1 MTHVGHRIAV
11 ERKLAGLK
19 QIQLAQKANYSVSLL
34 RAVEQGREPASPAFI
49 AAIARS
55 LSVEPERL
63 TGVPYYAEIEADGG
77 PLEGLTEL
85 RALIAEGPYAQ
96 GVEPPTLA
104 ELAAEMAA
112 IDRDCRDDKS
122 RMALARLPVHM
133 RQLYG
138 ALHATSTAAERGA
151 IYNLLCAAHAAA
163 ERLCRRFGY
172 MGLAVSALDR
182 LEGFAAQADDPLYAA
197 LGRIKRARI
206 LMYHNANDVALTL
219 IEKALDTITGDDA
232 AATEVRGFGHLCGS
246 IIAARGFRPDVAR
259 NHITEARTSALH
271 VNGESDMYGT
281 MFGPANVEIHS
292 CAVELEAGDPG
303 KAAREGTALVL
314 PAGIALP
321 RAGHHWQDV
330 ARAWLMSGQPD
341 KALKSLNLARRVAPQ
356 QTRLHPSV
364 RETLHGIAAAERR
377 RTDSLSSFAGWVGV
391 AL

>member
-1 MTHVGHRIAV
+1 
-11 ERKLAGLK
+11 
-19 QIQLAQKANYSVSLL
+19 
-34 RAVEQGREPASPAFI
+34 
-49 AAIARS
+49 
-55 LSVEPERL
+55 
-63 TGVPYYAEIEADGG
+63 
-77 PLEGLTEL
+77 
-85 RALIAEGPYAQ
+85 
-96 GVEPPTLA
+96 
-104 ELAAEMAA
+104 
-112 IDRDCRDDKS
+112 
-122 RMALARLPVHM
+122 
-133 RQLYG
+133 
-138 ALHATSTAAERGA
+138 
-151 IYNLLCAAHAAA
+151 
-163 ERLCRRFGY
+163 
-172 MGLAVSALDR
+172 
-182 LEGFAAQADDPLYAA
+182 
-197 LGRIKRARI
+197 
-206 LMYHNANDVALTL
+206 LTL

-281 MFGPANVEIHS
+281 MFGHANVEIHS

-303 KAAREGTALVL
+303 GAAREGTALVL

-356 QTRLHPSV
+356 HTRLHPSV

-377 RTDSLSSFAGWVGV
+377 RTDSLSSFAGWVGI